1 MEVLQTCFAVTGKEL
16 PQLSQIKQGK
26 HSIDSSVRKSPL
38 TMHSINP
45 KSVSKSPLTK
55 EKILEVYADVFKG
68 LGTFPGEPY
77 RFRLKENYVPARH
90 ALRKVPI
97 HLQEDFHA
105 EIHDLVKQG
114 VLEKVEHSTEW
125 VNSFIIVE
133 KDVSMDSGNSHA
145 PHHKVK
151 KKL

>member
-1 MEVLQTCFAVTGKEL
+1 MPT
-16 PQLSQIKQGK
+16 
-26 HSIDSSVRKSPL
+26 
-38 TMHSINP
+38 
-45 KSVSKSPLTK
+45 
-55 EKILEVYADVFKG
+55 
-68 LGTFPGEPY
+68 
-77 RFRLKENYVPARH
+77 RH

-97 HLQEDFHA
+97 HLQIDFHA

-133 KDVSMDSGNSHA
+133 NDVSMGSGNSHA

>member
-1 MEVLQTCFAVTGKEL
+1 M
-16 PQLSQIKQGK
+16 KQGK
-26 HSIDSSVRKSPL
+26 HSIDTIVRNSPL

-55 EKILEVYADVFKG
+55 KKILEIYADVFEG
-68 LGTFPGEPY
+68 LGPFPGEPY
-77 RFRLKENYVPARH
+77 KFRLKENYMFARH

-114 VLEKVEHSTEW
+114 VLEKVEQFTEW
-125 VNSFIIVE
+125 VNSFIIVK

-145 PHHKVK
+145 SHHKVL